1 MGGCRRRRPPPAH
14 RIGAGTVEQS
24 DRPIALIDCNNFY
37 VSCER
42 VFDMSLRGIPVIVL
56 SNNDGCAVARSDE
69 AKALGIKM
77 GEPVFKIRDL
87 MKRHGVKALSSN
99 YTLYGDLSRRV
110 VEVLH
115 SYSPRLDVYSIDETF
130 VDLAGFG
137 DRMEAHAARM
147 RDAVRTETGIPT
159 CVGIA
164 PTKTLAKLANYAAKK
179 NPLFSGVCNLMDQDV
194 RDYVMRRIP
203 IGEIWGVG
211 SATEAKL
218 KAQGINS
225 AAELRDLPLALGR
238 KIGTVVLE
246 RLVAELRGVS
256 CVDFEDVAPQRKGM
270 AVTRSAGTPMTSFD
284 TLAQAI
290 SAHATRAAEKLRQH
304 GLVAGTMTVFY
315 HTNPHKPD
323 RPRHSFS
330 RSIRLRPMSNHTFDL
345 VDAAVAAARRGWKGD
360 PSGNGYGYT
369 KAGIILDDLL
379 AEADRPAMLFPPDR
393 PRDARL
399 TDALD
404 AINDRFGKK
413 TMVLAREGVNRS
425 WATKA
430 DHRSPRYTTRISE
443 LPTLKV

>member
-1 MGGCRRRRPPPAH
+1 
-14 RIGAGTVEQS
+14 
-24 DRPIALIDCNNFY
+24 
-37 VSCER
+37 
-42 VFDMSLRGIPVIVL
+42 
-56 SNNDGCAVARSDE
+56 
-69 AKALGIKM
+69 
-77 GEPVFKIRDL
+77 
-87 MKRHGVKALSSN
+87 
-99 YTLYGDLSRRV
+99 
-110 VEVLH
+110 
-115 SYSPRLDVYSIDETF
+115 
-130 VDLAGFG
+130 
-137 DRMEAHAARM
+137 
-147 RDAVRTETGIPT
+147 
-159 CVGIA
+159 
-164 PTKTLAKLANYAAKK
+164 
-179 NPLFSGVCNLMDQDV
+179 V

-225 AAELRDLPLALGR
+225 AAELRDLPLALSR

-246 RLVAELRGVS
+246 RLVAELRGIP
-256 CVDFEDVAPQRKGM
+256 CIDFEDVPPQRKGM
-270 AVTRSAGTPMTSFD
+270 AVTRSAGTPMTTFD
-284 TLAQAI
+284 VLAQAI
-290 SAHATRAAEKLRQH
+290 TAHATRAAEKLRQH

-413 TMVLAREGVNRS
+413 TLVLAQEGFDRA
-425 WATKA
+425 WATRA
-430 DHRSPRYTTRISE
+430 ELRSPRYTTRMAD
-443 LPTLKV
+443 LPVIKV

>member
-1 MGGCRRRRPPPAH
+1 M
-14 RIGAGTVEQS
+14 
-24 DRPIALIDCNNFY
+24 N
-37 VSCER
+37 
-42 VFDMSLRGIPVIVL
+42 
-56 SNNDGCAVARSDE
+56 
-69 AKALGIKM
+69 
-77 GEPVFKIRDL
+77 
-87 MKRHGVKALSSN
+87 
-99 YTLYGDLSRRV
+99 GDVSRRV
-110 VEVLH
+110 TEVLH
-115 SYSPRLDVYSIDETF
+115 SYSPRLETYSIDESF
-130 VDLAGFG
+130 VDLSGFG

-194 RDYVMRRIP
+194 RNYVMRRIP

-225 AAELRDLPLALGR
+225 AAELPDLPLALGR

-246 RLVAELRGVS
+246 RLVAELRGIP
-256 CVDFEDVAPQRKGM
+256 CIDFEDVAPQRKGM
-270 AVTRSAGTPMTSFD
+270 AVTRSAGTPMTTFD
-284 TLAQAI
+284 VLAQAI
-290 SAHATRAAEKLRQH
+290 TAHATRAAEKLRQH

-379 AEADRPAMLFPPDR
+379 AEADRPAMLFTPDQ

-399 TDALD
+399 TTALD

-413 TMVLAREGVNRS
+413 TMVLAREGVSRS

-430 DHRSPRYTTRISE
+430 DHRSPHYTTRISE
-443 LPTLKV
+443 LPILSV

>member
-1 MGGCRRRRPPPAH
+1 MTLQLSPIKITLVDRHVPLASMPVPAGFPSPAADDLEDTIDPIKWVVRH
-14 RIGAGTVEQS
+14 EHATFWWRVSGDSLEAEGILDGDLIAVDRAGK
-24 DRPIALIDCNNFY
+24 R
-37 VSCER
+37 
-42 VFDMSLRGIPVIVL
+42 
-56 SNNDGCAVARSDE
+56 
-69 AKALGIKM
+69 
-77 GEPVFKIRDL
+77 
-87 MKRHGVKALSSN
+87 RHGRIVVAVVDGAITVKKLAK
-99 YTLYGDLSRRV
+99 R
-110 VEVLH
+110 
-115 SYSPRLDVYSIDETF
+115 DVK
-130 VDLAGFG
+130 
-137 DRMEAHAARM
+137 
-147 RDAVRTETGIPT
+147 TETCIPT

-179 NPLFSGVCNLMDQDV
+179 NPIFSGVCNLMNEDV

-203 IGEIWGVG
+203 VGEIWGVG

-218 KAQGINS
+218 KAQGIKS
-225 AAELRDLPLALGR
+225 AADLRDLPLALGR

-246 RLVAELRGVS
+246 RLVAELRGLS
-256 CVDFEDVAPQRKGM
+256 CIDFEDVPPQRKGM

-290 SAHATRAAEKLRQH
+290 TAHATRAAEKLRQH

-379 AEADRPAMLFPPDR
+379 SEADRPAMLFPPDR

-413 TMVLAREGVNRS
+413 TMVLAREGVSRT